1 MVKIKQG
8 DWKEATKHDKQIKNL
23 QLKPFLS
30 ILSTVDLIIFSTMLI
45 VSNMY

>member
-30 ILSTVDLIIFSTMLI
+30 ILRNVYLIIFSTMLI
-45 VSNMY
+45 VSDVH